1 MLCASRFVLNIN
13 YFINFYFCSI
23 RQIAV
28 YPRHSLR
35 NTTRIS
41 RFDEFSSLLRAVGT
55 YCNTHPFRATHT
67 VATHI

>member
-1 MLCASRFVLNIN
+1 MFILVL
-13 YFINFYFCSI
+13 FDKLLF
-23 RQIAV
+23 

-41 RFDEFSSLLRAVGT
+41 RFVEFTSLLRAVGT
-55 YCNTHPFRATHT
+55 YCNTHPFQATHT